1 MLLCVDVV
9 ETVSVGRI
17 SGWVGG
23 HTGCS
28 PPHCTSALY
37 VSAPEGWL
45 FAER

>member
-9 ETVSVGRI
+9 ETVSVGSI
-17 SGWVGG
+17 SGWVG
-23 HTGCS
+23 TGWS

-37 VSAPEGWL
+37 VSAPEGLL